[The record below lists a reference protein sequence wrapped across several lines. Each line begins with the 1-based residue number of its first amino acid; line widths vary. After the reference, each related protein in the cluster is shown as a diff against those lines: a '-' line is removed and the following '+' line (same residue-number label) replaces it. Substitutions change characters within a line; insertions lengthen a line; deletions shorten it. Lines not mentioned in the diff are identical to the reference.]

1 MDWDKLKIFHAVAE
15 AGSFTNATTILNI
28 SQSAISRQ
36 IQSLEQDLKVQ
47 LFERH
52 ARGLTLTENGEYVYK
67 TAHEVIIK
75 LKEVETSLGDQK
87 NKPSGKLTITTVRS
101 FGTHWLT
108 PRIQEFMNLNP
119 EIEIELI
126 FDDKE
131 LDLSTRQ
138 ADIGIFMRR
147 PKQLNY
153 IQRKLVDINYHIYGS
168 TKYLEKYGIPKT
180 TNDLNKHRFISFG
193 KGAPSPVFNPDW
205 ALKLGNRDNKK
216 RKPIMKVNSV
226 MGLLLAVESGVGLA
240 ALPDYLV
247 SQSQNVIKVLSKL
260 EGPIT
265 EAHFVYPQ
273 SLKNVARVQAF
284 RNFLYSKLSE
294 TKF

>member
-15 AGSFTNATTILNI
+15 AGSFTNATVNLNL

-52 ARGLTLTENGEYVYK
+52 ARGLTLTENGEYVFR
-67 TAHEVIIK
+67 TAHEVISK
-75 LKEVETSLGDQK
+75 LKEVESSLGDQK
-87 NKPSGKLTITTVRS
+87 NKPTGKLTITTVRS

-108 PRIQEFMNLNP
+108 PRIE
-119 EIEIELI
+119 E
-126 FDDKE
+126 
-131 LDLSTRQ
+131 
-138 ADIGIFMRR
+138 FMRR

-153 IQRKLVDINYHIYGS
+153 IQKKLVDIKYYIYGS
-168 TKYLEKYGIPKT
+168 NKYLEKNGMPKT
-180 TNDLNKHRFISFG
+180 IPDLNKHKFISFG
-193 KGAPSPVFNPDW
+193 KGVPAPVYNPDW
-205 ALKLGNRDNKK
+205 ALQPGMHDGKK
-216 RKPIMKVNSV
+216 RKSIMKVNSV

-240 ALPDYLV
+240 ALPEYLV
-247 SQSQNVIKVLSKL
+247 SNSNNVIKVLPKS

-273 SLKNVARVQAF
+273 
-284 RNFLYSKLSE
+284 
-294 TKF
+294 